1 MGAHPPEQVGLMAL
15 ARLPD
20 HDAVPDVEL
29 TRMRRRHLRKV
40 LAIEAR
46 VYPRPWSASLFLS
59 ELAQKTSRTYLVA
72 RHEGEVVGYA
82 GMMFTGLEAHVTNI
96 AVDPDFHG
104 RKVGSRLMLRLVTEA
119 IARGART
126 LSLEVRVS
134 NLPAQTMYGK
144 FGFSV
149 VGVRKGY
156 YIETKEDALVMVVDD
171 ATTNE
176 YRLRLQTLRDEID
189 MLTAQGDDGSSR
201 RSANDDGGRSNG

>member
-1 MGAHPPEQVGLMAL
+1 MAL
-15 ARLPD
+15 AHLPD
-20 HDAVPDVEL
+20 SGSVPEIEL
-29 TRMRRRHLRKV
+29 TKMRRRHLRRV
-40 LAIEAR
+40 LGIEAR

-82 GMMFTGLEAHVTNI
+82 GMMFTGLEAHITNI

-104 RKVGSRLMLRLVTEA
+104 RKVGSRLMLRLLTEA

-126 LSLEVRVS
+126 LSLEVRVT
-134 NLPAQTMYGK
+134 NLPAQSMYGK

-189 MLTAQGDDGSSR
+189 MATGDNPRG
-201 RSANDDGGRSNG
+201 

>member
-1 MGAHPPEQVGLMAL
+1 MAL
-15 ARLPD
+15 AR
-20 HDAVPDVEL
+20 VPDRGSIPEIEL
-29 TRMRRRHLRKV
+29 TKMRRRHLRKV

-59 ELAQKTSRTYLVA
+59 ELAQKSSRSYLVA

-82 GMMFTGLEAHVTNI
+82 GMMFTGLEAHITNI

-104 RKVGSRLMLRLVTEA
+104 RKVGSRLMLKLVTEA
-119 IARGART
+119 VARGART

-156 YIETKEDALVMVVDD
+156 YIETKEDALVMVVED
-171 ATTNE
+171 ASTTE
-176 YRLRLQTLRDEID
+176 YRMRLQTLRDEVD
-189 MLTAQGDDGSSR
+189 MAARDQHG
-201 RSANDDGGRSNG
+201 

>member
-1 MGAHPPEQVGLMAL
+1 MAL
-15 ARLPD
+15 ARIPD
-20 HDAVPDVEL
+20 RDSIPDIEL
-29 TRMRRRHLRKV
+29 TKMRRRHVRRV

-59 ELAQKTSRTYLVA
+59 ELAQKSSRTYLVA

-104 RKVGSRLMLRLVTEA
+104 RKVGSRLLLRLLTEA

-156 YIETKEDALVMVVDD
+156 YIETKEDALVMVVED

-189 MLTAQGDDGSSR
+189 MVSGGPEGSSR
-201 RSANDDGGRSNG
+201 RSAKDK

>member
-1 MGAHPPEQVGLMAL
+1 MAL

-20 HDAVPDVEL
+20 RGSVPDIEL
-29 TRMRRRHLRKV
+29 TKMRRRHLRRV

-59 ELAQKTSRTYLVA
+59 ELAQKSSRTYLVA
-72 RHEGEVVGYA
+72 RHEGEVIAYA
-82 GMMFTGLEAHVTNI
+82 GMMFTGLEAHITNI

-134 NLPAQTMYGK
+134 NLPAQSMYGK

-156 YIETKEDALVMVVDD
+156 YIETKEDALVMVVED

-189 MLTAQGDDGSSR
+189 VIA
-201 RSANDDGGRSNG
+201 GG